1 MEALQF
7 QIDSDAKLPGV
18 SVVSFNNLVSHKHM
32 FEIYLKGRLR
42 HLANVV
48 SNTTFFEIEK
58 AQDLKYKQFI
68 ADEKIGKTSAMP
80 NQ

>member
-1 MEALQF
+1 MKALQS
-7 QIDSDAKLPGV
+7 QIASDAKLPGV
-18 SVVSFNNLVSHKHM
+18 SVVSFDNLVSQKHM
-32 FEIYLKGRLR
+32 FEILLKGRLR

-68 ADEKIGKTSAMP
+68 ADEKIGKTSVMP
-80 NQ
+80 DQ